1 MGARCFHGLTDWAT
15 PTFHAPREC
24 VRVRGPPCTR
34 VAHSPAVHASL
45 TVLQAGKVAKMRQS
59 IMDMKGL
66 LAAKLN
72 GQDLTVNPEAADGE
86 AEKAR
91 KLFFEV
97 RKSENGPGGDSP
109 VCAGLKPEG
118 ETRTDC
124 LFCGI
129 LRVFL

>member
-1 MGARCFHGLTDWAT
+1 
-15 PTFHAPREC
+15 
-24 VRVRGPPCTR
+24 
-34 VAHSPAVHASL
+34 
-45 TVLQAGKVAKMRQS
+45 MRQS

-97 RKSENGPGGDSP
+97 RKMENGLHGDSP
-109 VCAGLKPEG
+109 ACAGLKPE
-118 ETRTDC
+118 TRKYC

-129 LRVFL
+129 RMFL